1 MNASLQPLSPVKAAV
16 ILEAGGWQASG
27 AVFARGQEV
36 AVVADGVMRIVP
48 AARWAE
54 FLAPAKWGTLGTVEA
69 SAPAEESDE
78 DQEAWLA
85 EMALLCQCDG
95 PTCGGVLAG
104 GTCDSDNL
112 SD

>member
-1 MNASLQPLSPVKAAV
+1 MQPLSPVKAAV
-16 ILEAGGWQASG
+16 VLEAGGWQASG
-27 AVFARGQEV
+27 AVFARGQDV

-54 FLAPAKWGTLGTVEA
+54 FMAPAKWGTLGTVEA
-69 SAPAEESDE
+69 SAPAEESEGDE

-85 EMALLCQCDG
+85 EMALLCKCDG

-104 GTCDSDNL
+104 GPCDSEDA
-112 SD
+112 DD